1 MVPSFHGNGRNAQS
15 VTGACCLVF
24 RCFVFFFSVWCS
36 YQVKRWSFAL
46 STSDASKRR
55 RLHASS
61 RYIRILLLVVAWI
74 VHRDPGSFVPLYLL
88 SVILDGVDGWAARRL
103 QQTSRFGAWLDVVI
117 DNVGRGMLWNML
129 YDWGWLVSSVEWCVF
144 VCNHNARG
152 AQWKSSFVESPFWVQ
167 AVMAKGFKTPLGI
180 LTIAGLH
187 VLPVWLY
194 GFQYEVLS
202 QTLFFPNWLQILG
215 ILVLTA
221 GRLLGFAV
229 EMWCI
234 VTHLRFLLDE
244 EEEKKN

>member
-1 MVPSFHGNGRNAQS
+1 MTFIKLVTKPEESPVYICPAINVTHKEETVTLDAPAAEAERSSCDMGFHI
-15 VTGACCLVF
+15 
-24 RCFVFFFSVWCS
+24 FFF
-36 YQVKRWSFAL
+36 
-46 STSDASKRR
+46 
-55 RLHASS
+55 
-61 RYIRILLLVVAWI
+61 
-74 VHRDPGSFVPLYLL
+74 VPN
-88 SVILDGVDGWAARRL
+88 VIGVDGWAARRL

-117 DNVGRGMLWNML
+117 DNLGRGMIWNML
-129 YDWGWLVSSVEWCVF
+129 YEWGWLVSSVEWCVF

-152 AQWKSSFVESPFWVQ
+152 AQWKNSFTESPVWVR

-194 GFQYEVLS
+194 GYQYEVLS
-202 QTLFFPNWLQILG
+202 QTLFVPNWLQILG

-221 GRLLGFAV
+221 GRLLSFAV

-234 VTHLRFLLDE
+234 VTHLRFLIDE

>member
-1 MVPSFHGNGRNAQS
+1 MGIHVLLYVPNVIG
-15 VTGACCLVF
+15 
-24 RCFVFFFSVWCS
+24 
-36 YQVKRWSFAL
+36 
-46 STSDASKRR
+46 
-55 RLHASS
+55 
-61 RYIRILLLVVAWI
+61 YIRILLVLSSWI
-74 VHRDPGSFVPLYLL
+74 LYSYPENFVPLYVL
-88 SVILDGVDGWAARRL
+88 SIILDGVDGWVARKL

-129 YDWGWLVSSVEWCVF
+129 FDWGWLVSSLEWCVF

-152 AQWKSSFVESPFWVQ
+152 AQWKTTFTKSPVWVQ

-194 GFQYEVLS
+194 CYQHEVLS
-202 QTLFFPNWLQILG
+202 HALYAPYWIQTLG
-215 ILVLTA
+215 ILVLAA
-221 GRLLGFAV
+221 GRLLCFAV

-234 VTHLRFLLDE
+234 VTHMKFLLLDE